1 MCITQGGPYKT
12 WNLLGTQKSQLAND
26 NDNDTWF
33 RVKAL

>member
-1 MCITQGGPYKT
+1 MYITHKGPNKT
-12 WNLLGTQKSQLAND
+12 WNLLGTQKGQSAND